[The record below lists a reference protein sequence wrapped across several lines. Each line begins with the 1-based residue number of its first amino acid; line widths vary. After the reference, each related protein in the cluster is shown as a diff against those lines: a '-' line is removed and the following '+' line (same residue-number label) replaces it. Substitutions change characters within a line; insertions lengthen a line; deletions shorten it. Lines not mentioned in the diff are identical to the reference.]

1 MWCLGIK
8 AQHKSPTVRNRQILN
23 LTLGFVAGLF
33 LFLQAMNFLGFR
45 IAIEFRP
52 DLVSSLGVVSNLKEH
67 QRIENSYLQNL
78 DQLQRSIDET
88 RQELKNL
95 EFMKNRFMA
104 LATPLSLKG
113 NIPKGQDSLGGP
125 YISPFRQNTF
135 ATGLSQQALVN
146 DLQLKAEQINEVKF
160 NLQNQQHLWN
170 QQLAWLTALPVGL
183 PIQSEFRFTSGFG
196 TRSDPFTGHLTMHE
210 GLDFSS
216 DMGTPVVSSAP
227 GLVVRS
233 EWDATFGNV
242 VEIKHAENFITRY
255 AHLNKRVVSL
265 NSHVQSGTRI
275 GEVGN
280 TGRSTGP
287 HLHYEIF
294 HNGKAIN
301 PALILPL
308 KAL

>member
-1 MWCLGIK
+1 MI
-8 AQHKSPTVRNRQILN
+8 R
-23 LTLGFVAGLF
+23 
-33 LFLQAMNFLGFR
+33 LQGM
-45 IAIEFRP
+45 
-52 DLVSSLGVVSNLKEH
+52 
-67 QRIENSYLQNL
+67 
-78 DQLQRSIDET
+78 
-88 RQELKNL
+88 
-95 EFMKNRFMA
+95 
-104 LATPLSLKG
+104 
-113 NIPKGQDSLGGP
+113 
-125 YISPFRQNTF
+125 
-135 ATGLSQQALVN
+135 
-146 DLQLKAEQINEVKF
+146 
-160 NLQNQQHLWN
+160 
-170 QQLAWLTALPVGL
+170 
-183 PIQSEFRFTSGFG
+183 
-196 TRSDPFTGHLTMHE
+196 TMHE